1 MTICQPKV
9 YLLGR
14 QQVDDVEMERFLK
27 DIGTPDY
34 LTDAAS
40 PGEVLV
46 EVGGRVCYLSFANP
60 RPGGM
65 QAYADNILR
74 SDHTSVLEH
83 AVFTLMVTGVSRSLT
98 HELVRHRHASP
109 SQLSQRYVDES
120 VCEVVVPPAMEKEV
134 RLAMGYLSTQPGR
147 THLHP
152 ADLSGVDEEVLE
164 LAMRSTTD
172 TEVWIGLDWLLG
184 MVQSSARYKR
194 MSDYLFNRG
203 KAAAEQVVE
212 AAHADNFCGTF
223 KLLDLQAARTA
234 ARKKAREAARSVLPN
249 ATETKIQLTLNAQ
262 AARHLFYRR
271 GSKHADPEIRNL
283 AVLVFDRLK
292 ADSPNLFQ
300 DITKLEDGTLSSPLW
315 RDC

>member
-46 EVGGRVCYLSFANP
+46 EAGGRVCYLSFANP

-65 QAYADNILR
+65 RAYADNILR

-83 AVFTLMVTGVSRSLT
+83 AVFTIMVTGVSRSLT

-120 VCEVVVPPAMEKEV
+120 ACEVVVPPALRTEV
-134 RLAMGYLSTQPGR
+134 HQAWGYLLGYGPPDA
-147 THLHP
+147 HM
-152 ADLSGVDEEVLE
+152 ADPRPWQNMEVISRAIAGCPDPTVMAGLVW
-164 LAMRSTTD
+164 LRSNQQASED
-172 TEVWIGLDWLLG
+172 
-184 MVQSSARYKR
+184 YKVL
-194 MSDYLFNRG
+194 SDYLYNRE
-203 KAAAEQVVE
+203 KEAAEQE
-212 AAHADNFCGTF
+212 ARKRHEGNWCKTFEIADM
-223 KLLDLQAARTA
+223 QAVRTA
-234 ARKKAREAARSVLPN
+234 VRKKAREAARSVLPN

-283 AVLVFDRLK
+283 AVRVFDRLS

>member
-46 EVGGRVCYLSFANP
+46 EAGGRVCYLSFANP

-65 QAYADNILR
+65 RAYADNILR

-83 AVFTLMVTGVSRSLT
+83 AVFTIMVTGVSRSLT

-109 SQLSQRYVDES
+109 SQLSQRYVDETKDDGGL
-120 VCEVVVPPAMEKEV
+120 EVVMPPLVA
-134 RLAMGYLSTQPGR
+134 RAQ
-147 THLHP
+147 
-152 ADLSGVDEEVLE
+152 AVLE
-164 LAMRSTTD
+164 SGTAGYRKTVCLSMVTEWIRAM
-172 TEVWIGLDWLLG
+172 
-184 MVQSSARYKR
+184 
-194 MSDYLFNRG
+194 
-203 KAAAEQVVE
+203 KAAEEHYRNLGNWCEELLKLDHNEIQERNPKPGQTVVE
-212 AAHADNFCGTF
+212 WT
-223 KLLDLQAARTA
+223 REEMTA
-234 ARKKAREAARSVLPN
+234 VRKQAREAARSVLPN

>member
-46 EVGGRVCYLSFANP
+46 EAGGRVCYLSFANP

-65 QAYADNILR
+65 RAYADNILR

-83 AVFTLMVTGVSRSLT
+83 AVFTIMVTGVSRSLT

-109 SQLSQRYVDES
+109 SQLSQRYVDETKDDGGL
-120 VCEVVVPPAMEKEV
+120 EVVMPPLVKQANDLLLQGAKGYLETVCRQVHSQWLRAMKEAEDHYRDMDHWCTELAHLTYGMKAEQEV
-134 RLAMGYLSTQPGR
+134 RQ
-147 THLHP
+147 
-152 ADLSGVDEEVLE
+152 
-164 LAMRSTTD
+164 
-172 TEVWIGLDWLLG
+172 
-184 MVQSSARYKR
+184 
-194 MSDYLFNRG
+194 
-203 KAAAEQVVE
+203 
-212 AAHADNFCGTF
+212 AHADKGPCGTF
-223 KLLDLQAARTA
+223 ELADLRAVKTKV
-234 ARKKAREAARSVLPN
+234 RKMARETARSVLPN

-271 GSKHADPEIRNL
+271 GSRHADPEIRNL